1 MFLDSFILDAQKRY
15 ELDKKE
21 IEFVITHVL
30 NINSAGLF
38 IYNKDLSK
46 QQKECIYSH
55 LEKRQQGVPFAYLTG
70 VKDFWSLT
78 LKVNEYTLIPRPE
91 TELIVEYVLNKTTS
105 DFDGTILDLGTGT
118 GAIALSL
125 ALERPKAQIVVVDRC
140 IECVKTATEN
150 KNNYQL
156 NNAKIFQSNWFEKL
170 KGQTFDFI
178 LSNPPY
184 IDNDDKHLENLQY
197 EPRTALVA
205 ANKGYSDLEH
215 IIFNAPDY
223 MKANAKLVLEH
234 GYNQSE
240 AIKQK
245 LNSNCYLN
253 VKPHKDLA
261 GILRITTADVP
272 KSCY

>member
-1 MFLDSFILDAQKRY
+1 MTLRSFIQKLQRQY
-15 ELDKKE
+15 QLNKRE
-21 IEFVITHVL
+21 IEIVTCYVL
-30 NINSAGLF
+30 NTNTAGLF
-38 IYNKDLSK
+38 VYEKELNQHQLNKIHQL
-46 QQKECIYSH
+46 
-55 LEKRQQGVPFAYLTG
+55 LEKRKLGIPFAYLTG

-78 LKVNEYTLIPRPE
+78 LKVNKHTLIPRPE

-105 DFDGTILDLGTGT
+105 DFEGAILDLGTGT

-125 ALERPKAQIVVVDRC
+125 ALERPKAKIVAVDQC
-140 IECVKTATEN
+140 IECVKTAIEN
-150 KNNYQL
+150 KNHYQL
-156 NNAKIFQSNWFEKL
+156 NNARIFQSNWFDKL

-184 IDNDDKHLENLQY
+184 IDNDDKHLDDLQY
-197 EPRTALVA
+197 EPHTALVA

-215 IIFNAPDY
+215 IINHAQEY
-223 MKANAKLVLEH
+223 MTANAKLVLEH

-240 AIKQK
+240 VVKQK
-245 LNSNCYLN
+245 LTSNCYLN
-253 VKPHKDLA
+253 VKSHKDLA